1 MKELTSEQNRI
12 FSFLVDCVK
21 RVGAP
26 PTIREIA
33 ERFGYKSINNVRQ
46 HLRLIEQ
53 KGYIRVL
60 RNKARGIEIAV
71 GLQRESGGEFQVPLV
86 GMVPAGRPVTA
97 VENIQDYITIDHNM
111 FRGDGLFT
119 LRVKGDS
126 MQGAGVLDGDIAI
139 IRQQSTA
146 SDNDIVVALID
157 DDATLKRYF
166 RRDDHVVLHPENPAY
181 EDIIVGSDRAISIV
195 GKMVGVIRKY

>member
-1 MKELTSEQNRI
+1 MKELTTEQNRI
-12 FSFLVDCVK
+12 FSFLVDCIRK
-21 RVGAP
+21 LGAP

-33 ERFGYKSINNVRQ
+33 ERFGYRSINNVRQ

-60 RNKARGIEIAV
+60 RNRARGIEIAV
-71 GLQRESGGEFQVPLV
+71 GMEQESGGEFRVPLV

-97 VENIQDYITIDHNM
+97 VENIQDYVTIDHNM

-126 MQGAGVLDGDIAI
+126 MQGAGILDGDIAI
-139 IRQQSTA
+139 VRQQS
-146 SDNDIVVALID
+146 SVKDGDIVVVRID
-157 DDATLKRYF
+157 DEATLKRYYH
-166 RRDDHVVLHPENPAY
+166 RGDHIVLHPENEAY
-181 EDIIVGSDRAISIV
+181 EDIVVRSDREVAIV

>member
-1 MKELTSEQNRI
+1 MKELTSEQNRV
-12 FSFLVDCVK
+12 FSFLVDCVRK
-21 RVGAP
+21 MGAP
-26 PTIREIA
+26 PTVREVA
-33 ERFGYKSINNVRQ
+33 EKLGYKSINNVRQ

-53 KGYIRVL
+53 KGYIRLL

-71 GLQRESGGEFQVPLV
+71 GLERETGGEFQVPLV

-97 VENIQDYITIDHNM
+97 VENIQDYVTIDHNM

-126 MQGAGVLDGDIAI
+126 MKDAGILDGDIAI
-139 IRQQSTA
+139 VRQQDTA
-146 SDNDIVVALID
+146 RDEDIVVVRIE
-157 DDATLKRYF
+157 DDATLKRYY
-166 RRDDHVVLHPENPAY
+166 RRGDHVVLHPENEAY
-181 EDIIVGSDRAISIV
+181 EDIVLGPDREVAIV

>member
-12 FSFLVDCVK
+12 FAFLVDCVK
-21 RVGAP
+21 RLGAP

-33 ERFGYKSINNVRQ
+33 ERFGYRSINNVRQ

-71 GLQRESGGEFQVPLV
+71 GLERESGGELQVPLV

-97 VENIQDYITIDHNM
+97 VENIQDYVTIDHNM

-126 MQGAGVLDGDIAI
+126 MRDAGILDGDIAI
-139 IRQQSTA
+139 VRQQQSA
-146 SDNDIVVALID
+146 RDGDIVVVRIE
-157 DDATLKRYF
+157 DDATLKRYYH
-166 RRDDHVVLHPENPAY
+166 RGDHVVLHPENDTY
-181 EDIIVGSDRAISIV
+181 EDIVLRSDREVAIV

>member
-1 MKELTSEQNRI
+1 MKELTFEQSRI
-12 FSFLVDCVK
+12 FVFIADCVK
-21 RVGAP
+21 RLGAP

-33 ERFGYKSINNVRQ
+33 GHFGYGSINNVRQ

-53 KGYIRVL
+53 KGFIRVL
-60 RNKARGIEIAV
+60 RGKARGIEIAI
-71 GLQRESGGEFQVPLV
+71 GLERDLGREIQVPLV
-86 GMVPAGRPVTA
+86 GAVPAGKPVTA
-97 VENIQDYITIDHNM
+97 VENIQDYITLDHTM
-111 FRGDGLFT
+111 FRGEGLFT

-139 IRQQSTA
+139 VRQQKNAT
-146 SDNDIVVALID
+146 NGDIVVVLID

-166 RRDDHVVLHPENPAY
+166 HRGDHIVLHPEN
-181 EDIIVGSDRAISIV
+181 EKFQDIVVRSDRDISIV

>member
-1 MKELTSEQNRI
+1 MKELTTEQNRI
-12 FSFLVDCVK
+12 FSFVSDCIT

-33 ERFGYKSINNVRQ
+33 GHFGYKSINNVRQ
-46 HLRLIEQ
+46 HLRLIAQ
-53 KGYIRVL
+53 KGYVRL
-60 RNKARGIEIAV
+60 LQGKARGIELAV
-71 GLQRESGGEFQVPLV
+71 ATERVVGNEIQVPLV
-86 GMVPAGRPVTA
+86 GAVPAGKPMTA
-97 VENIQDYITIDHNM
+97 VENIQDYVTIDHTM

-139 IRQQSTA
+139 VRQQNA
-146 SDNDIVVALID
+146 AQNGDIVVVLID
-157 DDATLKRYF
+157 DEATLKRYYH
-166 RRDDHVVLHPENPAY
+166 RGDHIALHPENEKY
-181 EDIIVGSDRAISIV
+181 EDIIVRSNKDVSIV